1 MNLFKALSYKEWMK
15 TRKFILVAFVLLAAV
30 AVYSYIDIT
39 YAIRIEEAVNIW
51 YGFIFQGVSV
61 SNLMMYLIPLSGISM
76 AIVQFVPEMTN
87 KRFKLTLHL
96 PASETRLVSAMLLYG
111 HGVLFA
117 LYFVCIVFMSVI
129 IGLVMPSEVVQMMVS
144 QFLPWI
150 TAGLAG
156 YGFTVWICVEP
167 SWKQRIFNML
177 ISVGLLSVLF
187 VSVYPETYSYFAW
200 GMTLVLVSSFVFP
213 FYSCVRFKQGIQ

>member
-156 YGFTVWICVEP
+156 YGFTVWTCVEP

-200 GMTLVLVSSFVFP
+200 GMILVLVSSFDFSFLFV
-213 FYSCVRFKQGIQ
+213 CQI

>member
-129 IGLVMPSEVVQMMVS
+129 IGLVMPEGIAVRALDYCRTCRIWIYGMDMRRTKLEAENIQYADFSRTVVC
-144 QFLPWI
+144 
-150 TAGLAG
+150 
-156 YGFTVWICVEP
+156 TVRLC
-167 SWKQRIFNML
+167 
-177 ISVGLLSVLF
+177 LS
-187 VSVYPETYSYFAW
+187 
-200 GMTLVLVSSFVFP
+200 
-213 FYSCVRFKQGIQ
+213 

>member
-156 YGFTVWICVEP
+156 YGFTGN
-167 SWKQRIFNML
+167 F
-177 ISVGLLSVLF
+177 F
-187 VSVYPETYSYFAW
+187 VPGY
-200 GMTLVLVSSFVFP
+200 
-213 FYSCVRFKQGIQ
+213 